1 MDDDLSD
8 LLGPS
13 APPTKRKRGRPPNT
27 RAQSTELL
35 ADDPD
40 LENLPDGRVPD
51 PSEFHR
57 PVRVTFLATIFQ
69 TEPRRLHRKL
79 SKCPVIGWENHKGQ
93 RVPVY
98 DFKQAVQYIVDPKVD
113 IATWIKSQTP
123 ATLPVHIN
131 KAFWEAENSKLRW
144 MERARHYWHDEDV
157 LDVLGRTA
165 LAIKESAQLWVENLP
180 GKASMTTAQFEA
192 MQANVTELLDDIHER
207 LVAVPAAR
215 RTESVAR
222 SMDDLNGPRDGEA
235 LGG

>member
-13 APPTKRKRGRPPNT
+13 APPTKRRRGRPPNT

-79 SKCPVIGWENHKGQ
+79 SKCPVVAWENHKGQ

-123 ATLPVHIN
+123 ASRNYPPPCHGFRSLNPCVDGSDRFAAVEQGAIDRAGASASAAGEELPHI
-131 KAFWEAENSKLRW
+131 
-144 MERARHYWHDEDV
+144 V
-157 LDVLGRTA
+157 
-165 LAIKESAQLWVENLP
+165 Q
-180 GKASMTTAQFEA
+180 ASF
-192 MQANVTELLDDIHER
+192 
-207 LVAVPAAR
+207 
-215 RTESVAR
+215 
-222 SMDDLNGPRDGEA
+222 DGQE
-235 LGG
+235 GET